1 MFTDGAITNGNAQR
15 PSNNLTVSGLFPWT
29 SKAGNEDFNSVIQQM
44 AQVKLYLV
52 MGVFSYISSV
62 LG

>member
-1 MFTDGAITNGNAQR
+1 MFTDSAITNGNAQR

-29 SKAGNEDFNSVIQQM
+29 PKSGNEDFNSVIQQM

-52 MGVFSYISSV
+52 MGLLSYLSPVID
-62 LG
+62 